1 MNNKYKYGSL
11 SRSPSPESHSLT
23 VKSKRISLDL
33 SEREIELL
41 RNSVSDLGIE
51 DNDCLRLQLKIADA
65 ILDAKPRT

>member
-1 MNNKYKYGSL
+1 MNKYRYGSL
-11 SRSPSPESHSLT
+11 SRVPSNERKDT
-23 VKSKRISLDL
+23 VKSKKISLDL

-51 DNDCLRLQLKIADA
+51 DMDCLRLQLKIADA